1 MSQIAIRG
9 LALQEAN
16 KLGLVSHN
24 TILDAAEAF
33 LSFLVAGEAG
43 EAVNKALP
51 AAKLTAEPK
60 PAAKPTPAAKPKP
73 AAEPKAAPAPAP
85 KTDMDEQDEIL
96 EDTVGN
102 VVSRLI
108 KGGKRDNAVAL
119 LKKYKATSVSG
130 VKEKNAE
137 AFIAEGLSELHSE
150 QSEGDIES

>member
-51 AAKLTAEPK
+51 AAKPTAEPK
-60 PAAKPTPAAKPKP
+60 PAAKPKP

-130 VKEKNAE
+130 VKEKNAA
-137 AFIAEGLSELHSE
+137 AFITEGLSELHSE

>member
-51 AAKLTAEPK
+51 AAKPTAEPK
-60 PAAKPTPAAKPKP
+60 PAAKPKP

-130 VKEKNAE
+130 VKEKDVA

>member
-1 MSQIAIRG
+1 M
-9 LALQEAN
+9 
-16 KLGLVSHN
+16 SHN

-51 AAKLTAEPK
+51 AAKPTAEPK
-60 PAAKPTPAAKPKP
+60 PPKAAKPKP

-130 VKEKNAE
+130 VKEKDVAP
-137 AFIAEGLSELHSE
+137 FIAEGLSELHSE

>member
-9 LALQEAN
+9 LALQEAA
-16 KLGLVSHN
+16 KLNLAQSELV
-24 TILDAAEAF
+24 LEAAEAY

-51 AAKLTAEPK
+51 AAKPTAEPK
-60 PAAKPTPAAKPKP
+60 PPKAAKPKP

-130 VKEKNAE
+130 VKEKDVA

>member
-9 LALQEAN
+9 LALQEAA
-16 KLGLVSHN
+16 KLN
-24 TILDAAEAF
+24 LDAPEMVLEAAEAY

-51 AAKLTAEPK
+51 AAKPTAEPK
-60 PAAKPTPAAKPKP
+60 PAAKPKP

-119 LKKYKATSVSG
+119 LKKYKATSVSSLD
-130 VKEKNAE
+130 EKHYAAFLEE
-137 AFIAEGLSELHSE
+137 ADALLMTA
-150 QSEGDIES
+150 

>member
-1 MSQIAIRG
+1 MGSDDQG
-9 LALQEAN
+9 
-16 KLGLVSHN
+16 VSM
-24 TILDAAEAF
+24 
-33 LSFLVAGEAG
+33 
-43 EAVNKALP
+43 
-51 AAKLTAEPK
+51 TAEPYSPPRK
-60 PAAKPTPAAKPKP
+60 
-73 AAEPKAAPAPAP
+73 APAPAP

-130 VKEKNAE
+130 VKEKDVAP
-137 AFIAEGLSELHSE
+137 FIAEGLSELHSE